1 MANKNTPVTKN
12 GQSKP
17 SSTPTP
23 TTPTPTTPTP
33 RPAPSQGQTVSKGG
47 KNK

>member
-1 MANKNTPVTKN
+1 MTNKNTSVTKN

-17 SSTPTP
+17 SSTPKP
-23 TTPTPTTPTP
+23 ATPTP

>member
-1 MANKNTPVTKN
+1 MANKNTSVTKN

-17 SSTPTP
+17 SSTPKP
-23 TTPTPTTPTP
+23 ATP
-33 RPAPSQGQTVSKGG
+33 RPTPSQGQTVSKGG

>member
-1 MANKNTPVTKN
+1 MANKNTPITKN

-17 SSTPTP
+17 NPTP
-23 TTPTPTTPTP
+23 KPVTPTP
-33 RPAPSQGQTVSKGG
+33 RPDPSQGQTVSKGG

>member
-1 MANKNTPVTKN
+1 MANKNTQSAKS

-17 SSTPTP
+17 NSTPK
-23 TTPTPTTPTP
+23 PTTPTP

>member
-1 MANKNTPVTKN
+1 MSNINTPVIKN

-17 SSTPTP
+17 SSTPKP
-23 TTPTPTTPTP
+23 ATPTP
-33 RPAPSQGQTVSKGG
+33 RPTPSQGQTVSKGN

>member
-1 MANKNTPVTKN
+1 MTNKNAPVTKN

-17 SSTPTP
+17 SSTPKP
-23 TTPTPTTPTP
+23 VTPTP

>member
-1 MANKNTPVTKN
+1 MANKNTPSTKN

-17 SSTPTP
+17 SP
-23 TTPTPTTPTP
+23 TPTP

>member
-1 MANKNTPVTKN
+1 MTNKNPQSTKS
-12 GQSKP
+12 GQSQQ
-17 SSTPTP
+17 SPTP
-23 TTPTPTTPTP
+23 KPTTP